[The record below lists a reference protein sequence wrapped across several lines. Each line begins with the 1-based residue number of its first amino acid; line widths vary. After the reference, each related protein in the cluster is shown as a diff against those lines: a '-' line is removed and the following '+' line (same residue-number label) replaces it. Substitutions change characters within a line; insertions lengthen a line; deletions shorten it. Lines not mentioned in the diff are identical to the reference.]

1 MPDTCF
7 LYNFNTSLLISLL
20 LALLSLFATTSADAC
35 NPIVFA
41 SSIVYDLRVSPE
53 SIESCLNAVMDDKIS
68 VERVRREFNEFLA
81 SQAAKRSNSLFNREK
96 FDLIKA
102 TLLEGS

>member
-1 MPDTCF
+1 M
-7 LYNFNTSLLISLL
+7 
-20 LALLSLFATTSADAC
+20 
-35 NPIVFA
+35 FA

-53 SIESCLNAVMDDKIS
+53 SIESRLNAVMDDKIS